1 MEREKCYLLSHTRL
15 IGPDICRHLT
25 PARPPTNFCFF
36 FLLRELA
43 LQVGAVLLK
52 IDLLYF
58 IFLPLLLQPEAIP
71 SRQARDCSANVRSTR
86 ERDVQ

>member
-1 MEREKCYLLSHTRL
+1 MEREKRYLLSHTRL

-25 PARPPTNFCFF
+25 PARQQTFAFF
-36 FLLRELA
+36 SSQGA